1 LALANKIIIAIESI
15 AGDFSQRQRNK
26 KEKNNK

>member
-15 AGDFSQRQRNK
+15 AGDFSHWKQKR
-26 KEKNNK
+26 KNNK